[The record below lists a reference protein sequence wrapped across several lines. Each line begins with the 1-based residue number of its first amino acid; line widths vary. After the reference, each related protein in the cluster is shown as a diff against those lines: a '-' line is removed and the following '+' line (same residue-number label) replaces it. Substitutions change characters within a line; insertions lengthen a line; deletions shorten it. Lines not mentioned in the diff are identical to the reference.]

1 MHPVHDVDALLL
13 LALGLSAKRRPAGL
27 VDIMAAVDLIQEAVP
42 ADAKLIEAFERLS
55 RHGLIQAVDDAYRL
69 SEAAEKIIAGLP
81 RKAEAAERLFLIKDE
96 LSVYAM
102 PADQP
107 PVIVA
112 PEEVAAA
119 LVVQKAAAAS
129 TAKNLLVP
137 KPKSVD
143 TSKSRPGQR
152 QRKPM
157 PARRRKD

>member
-42 ADAKLIEAFERLS
+42 ADTKLIEAFERLS
-55 RHGLIQAVDDAYRL
+55 RHGLIQAVDGAYRL
-69 SEAAEKIIAGLP
+69 GEAAEKIIAGLP
-81 RKAEAAERLFLIKDE
+81 RKAEAAERLFIIKDE
-96 LSVYAM
+96 LSVYAA
-102 PADQP
+102 PADQS

-119 LVVQKAAAAS
+119 LVVHKAAAAS

>member
-55 RHGLIQAVDDAYRL
+55 RHGLIQAVDGAYRL
-69 SEAAEKIIAGLP
+69 SEAAEEIIAALP

-102 PADQP
+102 PADQS

-119 LVVQKAAAAS
+119 LVVHKAAAAS